1 MRIILTASEQE
12 SFALY
17 HLSLKSDK
25 LLMEH
30 NYPFHS
36 RLYLSSPLYM
46 FLLKGFQSFL
56 VLIKR
61 EKKNPLKTPLSLQ
74 TTRSQNRKER
84 LQKTS
89 SEKKQFLKYI
99 FGIRKEKGKRKKM
112 GEKQGH

>member
-1 MRIILTASEQE
+1 MRIVLTASEQE

-84 LQKTS
+84 LQKTL
-89 SEKKQFLKYI
+89 SEKSSF
-99 FGIRKEKGKRKKM
+99 
-112 GEKQGH
+112 